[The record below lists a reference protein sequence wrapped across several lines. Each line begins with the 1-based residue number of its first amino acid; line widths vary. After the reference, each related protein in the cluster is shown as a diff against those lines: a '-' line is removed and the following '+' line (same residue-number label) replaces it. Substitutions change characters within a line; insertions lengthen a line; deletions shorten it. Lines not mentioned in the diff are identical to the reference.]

1 MGKKSVSSGPYR
13 EVNGF
18 PVKVKPGAQ

>member
-1 MGKKSVSSGPYR
+1 MGKKSVPSGPYR

-18 PVKVKPGAQ
+18 PVKVKPGA